1 MVLNVNLKEE
11 FKKRFNTDED
21 VLKAFCPYRLC
32 PLGAHVDHQ
41 FGLVSGF
48 AIDEGIEIMFVPD
61 KSKVI
66 ELESLNMEGR
76 VSFPLND
83 VPEMQNDWADYLR
96 GGTKYLAQD
105 KNLKIGLKGLIY
117 GSMPIGGLSSS
128 AAVIICFLKALA
140 MVNEIELTEQEYI
153 NFALKAE
160 KDYVGVNVGKLD
172 QSCEVLCKKDNLLF
186 LDTKD
191 DSYKYIPNNPNM
203 KPFEFAVIFS
213 GVQRTLVGS
222 SFNMRVDECKSASY
236 LIKALSG
243 IPYGK
248 YADSRL
254 RDVPYE
260 TFLQYKDKIPN
271 DWAKRATHFYTE
283 CERVKKG
290 AECWAKGDIEGY
302 GKLVFE
308 SGYSSIYNFETG
320 SDELKEIYNIMTETK
335 GIYGGRFSGAGFKG
349 CCMAIINPEYKEH
362 IKEEITRRY
371 LEKFPQYKDTFG
383 VYFCKSENGVGIK

>member
-11 FKKRFNTDED
+11 FKKRFNTDENL
-21 VLKAFCPYRLC
+21 LKAFCPYRLC
-32 PLGAHVDHQ
+32 PIGAHVDHQ

-48 AIDEGIEIMFVPD
+48 AINEGIEIMFVPD

-76 VSFPLND
+76 VSFPIND
-83 VPEMQNDWADYLR
+83 VPDMQNDWADYLR

-191 DSYKYIPNNPNM
+191 DTYKYIPNNPNM

-290 AECWAKGDIEGY
+290 AECWEKGDIECY

-320 SDELKEIYNIMTETK
+320 SDELKEIYNIMTQTK

-349 CCMAIINPEYKEH
+349 CCMAIVNPEYKEH

>member
-1 MVLNVNLKEE
+1 MVLNVNLNKE
-11 FKKRFNTDED
+11 FKKRFPTDEN
-21 VLKAFCPYRLC
+21 VMKAFCPYRLC
-32 PLGAHVDHQ
+32 PIGAHVDHQ

-48 AIDEGIEIMFVPD
+48 AINEGIEIMFVPN

-140 MVNEIELTEQEYI
+140 MVNEINLTDQEYI
-153 NFALKAE
+153 KFALAAE

-172 QSCEVLCKKDNLLF
+172 QSCEVLCKKDHLLF

-191 DSYKYIPNNPNM
+191 DSYKYIPNM
-203 KPFEFAVIFS
+203 KDFEFAVIFS

-236 LIKALSG
+236 LLKALSG
-243 IPYGK
+243 ITYGK
-248 YADSRL
+248 YEDSYL
-254 RDVPYE
+254 RDVPYDV
-260 TFLQYKDKIPN
+260 FLEYKNKLPK

-283 CERVKKG
+283 CERVRRG
-290 AECWAKGDIEGY
+290 VECWEKGDIEAY

-320 SDELKEIYNIMTETK
+320 SDELKEIYNIMLNTK

-349 CCMAIINPEYKEH
+349 CCMAIIDPNYRDF
-362 IKEEITRRY
+362 IKEEITGRY
-371 LEKFPQYKDTFG
+371 LEKFPQYKDLFG

>member
-11 FKKRFNTDED
+11 FKKRFNTDEN

-32 PLGAHVDHQ
+32 PIGAHVDHQ

-48 AIDEGIEIMFVPD
+48 AINEGIEIMFVPD

-76 VSFPLND
+76 VSFPIND

-191 DSYKYIPNNPNM
+191 DTYKYIPNNPNM

-290 AECWAKGDIEGY
+290 AECWEKGDIEGY

-320 SDELKEIYNIMTETK
+320 SDELKEIYNIMTQTK

-349 CCMAIINPEYKEH
+349 CCMAIVNPEYKEH